1 MNEILELKE
10 KRARV
15 LAMQQDIY
23 RNARNENRD
32 VSQEENER
40 FDRLEQDFANLDK
53 QIRQLEVLESRAA
66 ELALAAPGGRTPEP
80 IQPSEEDNETN
91 YRAAFKKFMRTGSK
105 GLTPAESAMIEK
117 RAQTVTTTGG
127 GYLVPTGFSNQI
139 ETVMKYFGPMMDNTV
154 TGELLT
160 ESGNPLNYPT
170 LNDTSNT
177 GRLLAINTQ
186 VTTTDM
192 VFGQVVF
199 DAFKYSSDQ
208 LLVPFELMQ
217 DSAIDIEGIVAN
229 GLGERLGRIM
239 NTHLTTGN
247 GSTQPNGVVTAS
259 TLGKTAAS
267 ATAITAAELVDLVHS
282 VDRAYRVGPKVGFML
297 NDLTVAAIKKLTLG
311 TGDASPLWSPSI
323 RDGEPDRIWGYP
335 YWVNNDI
342 DTIASAKKTILF
354 GDFSKFI
361 VRKVAGMR
369 MLRMN
374 ERYGD
379 YDQIGFVAF
388 MRIDG
393 DLIASGSVKHLLQ
406 AT

>member
-10 KRARV
+10 KRAKV

-32 VSQEENER
+32 VTEDENAR
-40 FDRLEQDFANLDK
+40 FDRLEQDFSSLDK
-53 QIRQLEVLESRAA
+53 QIRQLEALEARAA
-66 ELALAAPGGRTPEP
+66 ELALASGPGRTAEP
-80 IQPSEEDNETN
+80 IEARDEDSETN
-91 YRAAFKKFMRTGSK
+91 YRSAFKKFMRYGTK
-105 GLTPAESAMIEK
+105 GLTPNEAAMVEK

-127 GYLVPTGFSNQI
+127 GYLIPTGFANQI
-139 ETVMKYFGPMMDNTV
+139 EVVMKYFGPMMDSAV

-186 VTTTDM
+186 VTNTDM
-192 VFGQVVF
+192 TFGNVQF
-199 DAFKYSSDQ
+199 DAYKYSSD
-208 LLVPFELMQ
+208 LLLIPFELMQ
-217 DSAIDIEGIVAN
+217 DSAIDIEGLVAN

-259 TLGKTAAS
+259 TAGKTAAS
-267 ATAITAAELVDLVHS
+267 ATAITAAELVDLIHS
-282 VDRAYRVGPKVGFML
+282 VDRSYRQGPKAGFML
-297 NDLTVAAIKKLTLG
+297 NDLTLAAIKKLTLG
-311 TGDASPLWSPSI
+311 TSDATPLWTPSI

-335 YWVNNDI
+335 YWINNDMA
-342 DTIASAKKTILF
+342 TIATTAKTVLF
-354 GDFSKFI
+354 GDFSKYL

-393 DLIASGSVKHLLQ
+393 DLIASGSIKHLVQ
-406 AT
+406 A

>member
-32 VSQEENER
+32 VTDEENAR
-40 FDRLEQDFANLDK
+40 FDRLEQDFASLDK

-66 ELALAAPGGRTPEP
+66 ELALTSGHGRPAEP
-80 IQPSEEDNETN
+80 IQAPDEDNETN
-91 YRAAFKKFMRTGSK
+91 YRAAFNKFMRYGAK
-105 GLTPAESAMIEK
+105 GLNASESAMIEK

-139 ETVMKYFGPMMDNTV
+139 EVVMKYFGPMMDNTV

-192 VFGQVVF
+192 TFGQVVF
-199 DAFKYSSDQ
+199 DAYKYSSDQ

-217 DSAIDIEGIVAN
+217 DSAIDIEGLVAN

-259 TLGKTAAS
+259 TAGKTAAS
-267 ATAITAAELVDLVHS
+267 ATAITAAELVDLIHS
-282 VDRAYRVGPKVGFML
+282 VDRAYRVGPKVGFMM
-297 NDLTVAAIKKLTLG
+297 NDSTVGVIKKLTLG
-311 TGDASPLWSPSI
+311 TSDATPLWTPSI
-323 RDGEPDRIWGYP
+323 RDGEPDRIWGFP
-335 YWVNNDI
+335 YWVNNDMAS
-342 DTIASAKKTILF
+342 IATTNKTVLF
-354 GDFSKFI
+354 GDFSKYL

-393 DLIASGSVKHLLQ
+393 DLIASGSIKHLVQ
-406 AT
+406 A